1 MSHYRPTP
9 PPYGV
14 TPDYVLAPPR
24 PEERLGAPAVPQ
36 GPPPPPAYR
45 TDHMLPPPRPEDRL
59 HFGPP
64 HPQDRPRFGPPHPQD
79 RPLMPSHPE
88 EQRQGPVA
96 MPDRRRL
103 DLQAALTAAGVAPTD
118 GDLAAL
124 AEIAA
129 LGDTTVGA
137 VITWLGTAAR
147 ASWPRPHAV

>member
-1 MSHYRPTP
+1 MAHFRPTP

-24 PEERLGAPAVPQ
+24 PEERLGAPMDPQ
-36 GPPPPPAYR
+36 GAPPPSRVDPV
-45 TDHMLPPPRPEDRL
+45 LPPPRPEDRL
-59 HFGPP
+59 SFGPQS
-64 HPQDRPRFGPPHPQD
+64 QDRPFLPP
-79 RPLMPSHPE
+79 RPE

-96 MPDRRRL
+96 LPDRRRQ

-124 AEIAA
+124 AQIAA
-129 LGDTTVGA
+129 LGDTTAGA
-137 VITWLGTAAR
+137 VIHWLGTAAR

>member
-1 MSHYRPTP
+1 MAHFRPTP

-24 PEERLGAPAVPQ
+24 PEERLGAPMDPQ
-36 GPPPPPAYR
+36 GAPPPSR
-45 TDHMLPPPRPEDRL
+45 VDHVLPPPRPEDRL
-59 HFGPP
+59 SFGPQ
-64 HPQDRPRFGPPHPQD
+64 PQDRPFLPP
-79 RPLMPSHPE
+79 RPE

-96 MPDRRRL
+96 LPDRRRQ

-124 AEIAA
+124 AQIAA
-129 LGDTTVGA
+129 LGDTTAGA
-137 VITWLGTAAR
+137 VINWLGTAAR

>member
-1 MSHYRPTP
+1 MSYDRSTR

-14 TPDYVLAPPR
+14 APEYVLAPPR
-24 PEERLGAPAVPQ
+24 PEDRLGAPAPQ
-36 GPPPPPAYR
+36 SPSLPGHA
-45 TDHMLPPPRPEDRL
+45 LPPPRPEDRL

-64 HPQDRPRFGPPHPQD
+64 YPQD
-79 RPLMPSHPE
+79 RPLPRPE

-129 LGDTTVGA
+129 LGDTTAGA
-137 VITWLGTAAR
+137 VINWLGTAAR
-147 ASWPRPHAV
+147 GSWPHPHAV

>member
-1 MSHYRPTP
+1 MAHYRPTP

-24 PEERLGAPAVPQ
+24 PEERLGAPTDRQ
-36 GPPPPPAYR
+36 GPPPPSASR
-45 TDHMLPPPRPEDRL
+45 VGHVLPPPRPEDRL
-59 HFGPP
+59 PFGPP
-64 HPQDRPRFGPPHPQD
+64 LPQDRPFLPP
-79 RPLMPSHPE
+79 RPE

-96 MPDRRRL
+96 LPDRRRQ

-124 AEIAA
+124 AAIAA
-129 LGDTTVGA
+129 LGDTTAGA
-137 VITWLGTAAR
+137 VINWLGAAAR